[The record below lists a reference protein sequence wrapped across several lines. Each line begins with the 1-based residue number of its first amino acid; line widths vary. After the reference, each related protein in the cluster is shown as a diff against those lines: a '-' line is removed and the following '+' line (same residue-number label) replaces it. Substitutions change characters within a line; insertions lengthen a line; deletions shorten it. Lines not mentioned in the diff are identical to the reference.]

1 MTDTPT
7 PTDVPAPPVVGLAAW
22 RDAHD
27 ELLVQEKAHT
37 HAGDALA
44 AARRRMPMTELPDVV
59 VEGDEGP
66 TPLLDLFGDHDQ
78 LILYKHMWHGGQPM
92 EAQCEGCTLTVW
104 DATHDA
110 PYLDSRGIAF
120 AVLFEGPWAEARE
133 LRDLMGYPVP
143 CYSVHDVD
151 DPVLGTGFG
160 EFLFLLR
167 HGGKPY
173 LTYAV
178 TGRGTE
184 AMMSSVQLID
194 RTVHG
199 RGERWEDSPAGW
211 PQDHG
216 PGWWWR
222 KDGRPAAQWSRPGVT
237 PVDPHAHHHHD

>member
-1 MTDTPT
+1 M
-7 PTDVPAPPVVGLAAW
+7 
-22 RDAHD
+22 
-27 ELLVQEKAHT
+27 QEKAHT

-104 DATHDA
+104 DAT
-110 PYLDSRGIAF
+110 YLDSRGIAF

-199 RGERWEDSPAGW
+199 RGERWEDSPPAG
-211 PQDHG
+211 PRTTARAGGGARTGGRRRSGAG
-216 PGWWWR
+216 P
-222 KDGRPAAQWSRPGVT
+222 A
-237 PVDPHAHHHHD
+237 

>member
-1 MTDTPT
+1 MTDTT
-7 PTDVPAPPVVGLAAW
+7 TTTDVPAPPVVGLAAW
-22 RDAHD
+22 RDAYD

-44 AARRRMPMTELPDVV
+44 AARRRMPMTELPDID
-59 VEGDEGP
+59 VEGDDGP

-78 LILYKHMWHGGQPM
+78 LVLYKHMWHAGQPI

-104 DATHDA
+104 DATHDT
-110 PYLDSRGIAF
+110 PYLDSRGISF
-120 AVLFEGPWAEARE
+120 AVLFEGPWSEARE
-133 LRDLMGYPVP
+133 LRDFMGYTVP
-143 CYSVHDVD
+143 SYSVHGVD
-151 DPVLGTGFG
+151 DAVLGTGFG

-167 HGGKPY
+167 RGGRVY

-184 AMMSSVQLID
+184 AMMSSMQLVD

-199 RGERWEDSPAGW
+199 RGERWESSPTGW

-216 PGWWWR
+216 ASWWWR
-222 KDGRPAAQWSRPGVT
+222 KDGRPAAQWSRPGAT
-237 PVDPHAHHHHD
+237 PVDPHAHHHHG